1 MSVKITGE
9 QMLQIMATAK
19 ERVKTSFERYSNSP

>member
-1 MSVKITGE
+1 MMKITNGRV
-9 QMLQIMATAK
+9 LQIMPTAK